1 MRKLLILSLT
11 VMFML
16 SLISPYMAEAADFTL
31 NRFVLCHK
39 VEALEPVRASDS
51 FDKDTEKVYVFIE
64 VINVSDDTN
73 IIIQWLYD
81 GKETALIDLPI
92 KKGNRWRTYS
102 SKRIGIRYGKWEVRL
117 LDNKGRLIEAQS
129 FTVN

>member
-1 MRKLLILSLT
+1 MRKSLILSLT
-11 VMFML
+11 VMFVL

-39 VEALEPVRASDS
+39 VVALEPVNASDS
-51 FDKDTEKVYVFIE
+51 FDRDTEKVYVFIE

-73 IIIQWLYD
+73 ISIQWLYD

-92 KKGNRWRTYS
+92 KKGDRWRTYS

-117 LDNKGRLIEAQS
+117 LDNKGKLIEAQS